1 MRIRAAWFAL
11 PFGALLAGCAGEHD
25 AVDKQLQELRAEVAK
40 LRAAQSSLAE
50 RFDNA
55 ELSRGTFHGGT
66 PAGSSAPL
74 GMDAPPAG
82 PKPEGDRPSLDVVHL
97 QPEAEASDDPDSDA
111 PRLVVRAVGN
121 GGAVQGGAK
130 GKIAGGG
137 AAQDDYDRAFDLYKS
152 KSWDKALEA
161 LGAFLGKY
169 PENPAVETVT
179 FLRGECYFGKGEHR
193 RAGEQF
199 EAVASSFPQGQ
210 RPADALLRAAQS
222 YGRAGDK
229 AAAEAAKKKLLSN
242 YPASDAARKAA
253 RLPSDKKKP

>member
-1 MRIRAAWFAL
+1 MRIRASLFAL
-11 PFGALLAGCAGEHD
+11 PLGALLAGCAGEHD
-25 AVDKQLQELRAEVAK
+25 SVDKQLQDLHAEVTK

-55 ELSRGTFHGGT
+55 ELARGTFKA
-66 PAGSSAPL
+66 AGVSAPPGGL
-74 GMDAPPAG
+74 DPVPA
-82 PKPEGDRPSLDVVHL
+82 PKPEGDRPNLDVVHL
-97 QPEAEASDDPDSDA
+97 QPEADSSDDPDSDA
-111 PRLVVRAVGN
+111 PRLVVHAVGN

-137 AAQDDYDRAFDLYKS
+137 AAQDDYDRAYDLYKS
-152 KSWDKALEA
+152 KSWDKAIEGLN
-161 LGAFLGKY
+161 GFLSKY
-169 PENPAVETVT
+169 PENPAAESVN

-193 RAGEQF
+193 RAAEQF
-199 EAVASSFPQGQ
+199 EAVASSFPQGA
-210 RPADALLRAAQS
+210 RAADALLRAAQA

-229 AAAEAAKKKLLSN
+229 VAADAAKKKLLSN

>member
-1 MRIRAAWFAL
+1 MRIRASLFAL
-11 PFGALLAGCAGEHD
+11 PLGAWLAGCAGEHG
-25 AVDKQLQELRAEVAK
+25 AVDKQLQELRAEVAR
-40 LRAAQSSLAE
+40 LRAQQSSLAE

-55 ELSRGTFHGGT
+55 ELARGAFRG
-66 PAGSSAPL
+66 PAPGASAGP
-74 GMDAPPAG
+74 DVAPG

-97 QPEAEASDDPDSDA
+97 QPEPEASDDPDSDA

-137 AAQDDYDRAFDLYKS
+137 AAQDDYDKAFELYRT
-152 KSWDKALEA
+152 KSWDKAIEA
-161 LGAFLGKY
+161 FNAFLAKY
-169 PENPAVETVT
+169 PENPAAESVT
-179 FLRGECYFGKGEHR
+179 FLRGECHFGKGEHR
-193 RAGEQF
+193 RAGELF
-199 EAVASSFPQGQ
+199 DAVASSFPQGA
-210 RPADALLRAAQS
+210 RAADALLRAVQA